1 MKKLK
6 AMGISKSVGSM
17 TKLYALKFLG
27 DDEDYYLLSNDRG
40 FLEECMLDLVEE
52 FAYIDWAYDM
62 FGSSI
67 KTHHEF
73 SHKDCHRYWEYACAD
88 FKSGVVIVELPS
100 YVYVPEV
107 TKVETNLFDKSTTY
121 TNCTV
126 EVWENSVTGES
137 SVGWYRTEDTEE
149 ICTS

>member
-1 MKKLK
+1 MDV
-6 AMGISKSVGSM
+6 SKSVGLM
-17 TKLYALKFLG
+17 TKLYGLKFLG

-52 FAYIDWAYDM
+52 FAYTDWAWAYDK
-62 FGSSI
+62 FA
-67 KTHHEF
+67 HHEF
-73 SHKDCHRYWEYACAD
+73 SHEDCHRYWEYACAD
-88 FKSGVVIVELPS
+88 FESGVVIVEVSP

-137 SVGWYRTEDTEE
+137 SVGWYKTEDTEE
-149 ICTS
+149 LCTS

>member
-1 MKKLK
+1 MDV
-6 AMGISKSVGSM
+6 SKSAGSM
-17 TKLYALKFLG
+17 TKLYGLKFLG

-52 FAYIDWAYDM
+52 FAYTDWAWAYDR
-62 FGSSI
+62 FA
-67 KTHHEF
+67 HHEF
-73 SHKDCHRYWEYACAD
+73 SHEDCHRYWEYACAD
-88 FKSGVVIVELPS
+88 FESGVVIVEVSP
-100 YVYVPEV
+100 YVYIPEV

-137 SVGWYRTEDTEE
+137 SVGWYKTEDTEE
-149 ICTS
+149 LCTS

>member
-1 MKKLK
+1 MDTLK
-6 AMGISKSVGSM
+6 SAGST
-17 TKLYALKFLG
+17 TKLYGLKFLG
-27 DDEDYYLLSNDRG
+27 DNEDYYLLSNDRG

-62 FGSSI
+62 FGSSFI
-67 KTHHEF
+67 NSHREF
-73 SHKDCHRYWEYACAD
+73 SHEDCHRYWEYACAD
-88 FKSGVVIVELPS
+88 FNSGVVIVEVSP
-100 YVYVPEV
+100 YIHVPEV

-137 SVGWYRTEDTEE
+137 SVGWYKTEDTEE

>member
-1 MKKLK
+1 MDV
-6 AMGISKSVGSM
+6 SKNVGSM
-17 TKLYALKFLG
+17 TKLYGLKFLG

-52 FAYIDWAYDM
+52 FAYTDWAWAYDK
-62 FGSSI
+62 FA
-67 KTHHEF
+67 HHEF
-73 SHKDCHRYWEYACAD
+73 SHEDCHRYWEYACAD
-88 FKSGVVIVELPS
+88 FESGVVIVEVSP

-137 SVGWYRTEDTEE
+137 SVGWYKTEDTEE
-149 ICTS
+149 LCTS

>member
-1 MKKLK
+1 MDV
-6 AMGISKSVGSM
+6 SKSAGSM
-17 TKLYALKFLG
+17 TKLYGLKFLG

-52 FAYIDWAYDM
+52 FAYTDWAWAYDR
-62 FGSSI
+62 FA
-67 KTHHEF
+67 HHEF
-73 SHKDCHRYWEYACAD
+73 SHEDCHRYWEYACAD
-88 FKSGVVIVELPS
+88 FESGVVIVEVSP

-137 SVGWYRTEDTEE
+137 SVGWYKTEDTEE
-149 ICTS
+149 LCTS

>member
-1 MKKLK
+1 MDV
-6 AMGISKSVGSM
+6 SKSAGSM
-17 TKLYALKFLG
+17 TKLYGLKFLG

-52 FAYIDWAYDM
+52 FAYTDWAWAYDK
-62 FGSSI
+62 FA
-67 KTHHEF
+67 HHEF
-73 SHKDCHRYWEYACAD
+73 SHEDCHRYWEYACAD
-88 FKSGVVIVELPS
+88 FESGVVIVEVSP

-126 EVWENSVTGES
+126 EIWENSVTGES
-137 SVGWYRTEDTEE
+137 SVGWYKTEDTEE

>member
-6 AMGISKSVGSM
+6 AMDISKSAGSM

-27 DDEDYYLLSNDRG
+27 DNEDYYLLSNDRG

-52 FAYIDWAYDM
+52 FAYTDWAYDM

-107 TKVETNLFDKSTTY
+107 TEVKTNLFDKSTTY

-126 EVWENSVTGES
+126 EVWENSITGES

>member
-1 MKKLK
+1 MDV
-6 AMGISKSVGSM
+6 SKSVGLM
-17 TKLYALKFLG
+17 TKLYGLKFLG

-52 FAYIDWAYDM
+52 FAYTDWAWAYDK
-62 FGSSI
+62 FA
-67 KTHHEF
+67 HHEF
-73 SHKDCHRYWEYACAD
+73 SHEDCHKYWEYACAD
-88 FKSGVVIVELPS
+88 FESGVVIVEVSP

-137 SVGWYRTEDTEE
+137 SVGWYKTGDTEE
-149 ICTS
+149 LCTS

>member
-1 MKKLK
+1 M
-6 AMGISKSVGSM
+6 
-17 TKLYALKFLG
+17 G

-52 FAYIDWAYDM
+52 FAYTDWAWAYDK
-62 FGSSI
+62 FAN
-67 KTHHEF
+67 HEF
-73 SHKDCHRYWEYACAD
+73 SHEDCHRYWEYACAD
-88 FKSGVVIVELPS
+88 FESGVVIVEVSP

-137 SVGWYRTEDTEE
+137 SVGWYKTEDTEE
-149 ICTS
+149 LCTS

>member
-1 MKKLK
+1 MDV
-6 AMGISKSVGSM
+6 SKSVGSM
-17 TKLYALKFLG
+17 TKLYGLKFLG

-52 FAYIDWAYDM
+52 FAYTDWAWAYDR
-62 FGSSI
+62 FA
-67 KTHHEF
+67 HHEF
-73 SHKDCHRYWEYACAD
+73 SHEDCHRYWEYACAD
-88 FKSGVVIVELPS
+88 FESGVVIVEVSP

-137 SVGWYRTEDTEE
+137 SVGWYKTEDTEE
-149 ICTS
+149 LCTS

>member
-1 MKKLK
+1 MDV
-6 AMGISKSVGSM
+6 SKSVGSI
-17 TKLYALKFLG
+17 TKLYGLKFLG

-52 FAYIDWAYDM
+52 FAYTDWAWAYDT
-62 FGSSI
+62 F
-67 KTHHEF
+67 THHEF
-73 SHKDCHRYWEYACAD
+73 SHEDCHKYWEYACAD
-88 FKSGVVIVELPS
+88 FESGVVIVEVSP

-137 SVGWYRTEDTEE
+137 SVGWYKTEDTEE